1 MEIVLNC
8 VEQLEAR
15 RLRTAICPVRITKIR
30 NLRDLRNLRSPT
42 CPVWIRRIRRIR
54 RVTNLINQTTRAT
67 KRSNPCKSHKMEGH
81 LASHGPQETLETQAS
96 GKPSLQEVHA
106 RLRAR

>member
-42 CPVWIRRIRRIR
+42 CPVWIRRVGRIRRITSQR
-54 RVTNLINQTTRAT
+54 TNRNLITRVGLGEY
-67 KRSNPCKSHKMEGH
+67 SEWV
-81 LASHGPQETLETQAS
+81 EI
-96 GKPSLQEVHA
+96 
-106 RLRAR
+106 